1 MNRCPV
7 TYQDIPSGFRY
18 SREGLRQ
25 LSPRLKDLKDL
36 PYSAEEQIREA
47 IARAVKMS
55 IQGVQPKLSVKLNA
69 AEGLFEIVDTG
80 GRYILKPQIHYPEV
94 PQNEA
99 LTMKLAGTAGIEV
112 PLHGLVYSK
121 DGTLTYFIKRFDRT
135 GRKGKVPVEDF
146 AQLLGMSRDDKYKS
160 SMEQIVSVI
169 DEHCTFPVIEKVKL
183 FRLTLFNF
191 LTGNEDMHLKN
202 FSLIRRN
209 GKVELS
215 PAYDLLNTTIALP
228 NVAEEIALPVAGKKN
243 KLTGKLLIEYFG
255 KERLTLT
262 GSAITDVLSEIAN
275 AIPVWEETV
284 QRSFLSDSMKDKYYN
299 VLYGRRKVLDL

>member
-1 MNRCPV
+1 MNRCTV
-7 TYQDIPSGFRY
+7 TYQDIPSGDRY
-18 SREGLRQ
+18 SREGLKL

-160 SMEQIVSVI
+160 SMEQIISVI